1 MTVSSS
7 EDAAVYLQHEVE
19 FQGPVEAVVARQEGQ
34 TWELLDVLFSEIS
47 IEVSCMFFCF
57 ARMSLHYCCPRWH
70 GSAINRRSL
79 P

>member
-47 IEVSCMFFCF
+47 IEVSCMFF
-57 ARMSLHYCCPRWH
+57 
-70 GSAINRRSL
+70 
-79 P
+79 